1 LRVILDTSFLLPFL
15 GIRTD
20 EPVMEALPRLRG
32 HELYYSELSVL
43 EALWK
48 IVKVVSPNGV
58 EVVLRG
64 LSEVRSHMRR
74 AEVDEGA
81 VKAALELYRLGHR
94 DLIDDLLY
102 GTALSHGFKLLT
114 IDRTLT
120 DFVRGKGYPDVFIG
134 PDEL

>member
-20 EPVMEALPRLRG
+20 EPVMKALPRLRG

-48 IVKVVSPNGV
+48 IVKVVSPDGV

-64 LSEVRSHMRR
+64 LSEVRGHMRR

-94 DLIDDLLY
+94 DLIDGLLY